1 MSEVRINLCDA
12 DQILH
17 GEVHG
22 SVGDRLVAALSAEP
36 ETLPELEAA
45 LARYEKPDPG
55 FPAFRFLTKTSEIDK
70 RPWDAGVVV
79 IDLAAR
85 IVAVES
91 VYSNPGPEGEVSY
104 HNGEHETDIRVQ
116 YRLHDDWLFVRSI
129 EEYEVLSR
137 NRRQQR
143 AANQPLDARSI
154 LYGRPLLEWIV
165 MAIRDQQPA
174 ISRILK
180 SFGDLGAS
188 DNPKEVDRQ
197 REQLDLDG
205 LQEKI
210 SAQLSTIHAR
220 WLLTPREDLRG
231 KSPREILLAK
241 QDLIDYDLHTRAM
254 QWSLMNEGPPCL
266 KMDSFAY
273 RFGGFGTHEW
283 VIYYDL
289 LRKLIWHALNTLTAN
304 GGALLP
310 LSDVEKTV
318 SRLEEVRDRWL
329 NEPQSEY
336 DNRTPTNIIE
346 NERRRLPIAI
356 RPKDMIVDEDCPMCQ
371 MMADEI
377 AFPGPGFWHLDGA
390 HMDDEFAFSWFRTR
404 EEWEEEQRRREAFDR
419 DFRSHQEDSE
429 SKVTPVEPESDLARE
444 AIQ

>member
-1 MSEVRINLCDA
+1 MSEVRINLSDA
-12 DQILH
+12 NQILH

-45 LARYEKPDPG
+45 LARYEKPDPE
-55 FPAFRFLTKTSEIDK
+55 FPAFQFLTKTSEIDK
-70 RPWDAGVVV
+70 RPWDAGVLV

-91 VYSNPGPEGEVSY
+91 VYSNPGPEGEVTY
-104 HNGEHETDIRVQ
+104 HNGEHETDVRVP
-116 YRLHDDWLFVRSI
+116 YRLSDDWLFVRSI
-129 EEYEVLSR
+129 EEYDVLFR

-143 AANQPLDARSI
+143 AANPPIDTRSI
-154 LYGRPLLEWIV
+154 LYGRPLVEWII
-165 MAIRDQQPA
+165 MAVRDQQPS
-174 ISRILK
+174 ISHILK
-180 SFGDLGAS
+180 SFGDLGESKAT
-188 DNPKEVDRQ
+188 EGEEQ
-197 REQLDLDG
+197 RDQLDLDG
-205 LQEKI
+205 LQQQI

-220 WLLTPREDLRG
+220 WLLTSREDLRG
-231 KSPREILLAK
+231 KSPREVLLVK

-266 KMDSFAY
+266 SMDSFAY

-289 LRKLIWHALNTLTAN
+289 LRKLIWHALNTVTAN

-310 LSDVEKTV
+310 LTDVEKAV
-318 SRLEEVRDRWL
+318 RRLEDVRDRWL

-336 DNRTPTNIIE
+336 DDRTPTNIIE

-356 RPKDMIVDEDCPMCQ
+356 QPKDMIVDEDCPMCQ

-390 HMDDEFAFSWFRTR
+390 HMDDQFSFSWFRTR
-404 EEWEEEQRRREAFDR
+404 EEWEEEQRRREAFDKEYRSKR
-419 DFRSHQEDSE
+419 DKTQPSVS
-429 SKVTPVEPESDLARE
+429 PVESETDLAHE
-444 AIQ
+444 VVQ

>member
-12 DQILH
+12 NQILH

-36 ETLPELEAA
+36 ETLSELEAA
-45 LARYEKPDPG
+45 LARYEKPDPE
-55 FPAFRFLTKTSEIDK
+55 FPAFQFLSKTSEIDY

-79 IDLAAR
+79 IDLAGR

-91 VYSNPGPEGEVSY
+91 VYSNPGPEGEVTY
-104 HNGEHETDIRVQ
+104 HNGEHETEVRVQ
-116 YRLHDDWLFVRSI
+116 YRLPDDWLFLRSI
-129 EEYEVLSR
+129 EEYEVLFR

-143 AANQPLDARSI
+143 AAIPPLDTRSI
-154 LYGRPLLEWIV
+154 MYGPPLVEWII
-165 MAIRDQQPA
+165 MAVRDQQPA
-174 ISRILK
+174 ISQILK
-180 SFGDLGAS
+180 SFADLGESNKATES
-188 DNPKEVDRQ
+188 EEQHD
-197 REQLDLDG
+197 QLDLDG
-205 LQEKI
+205 LQQQI

-231 KSPREILLAK
+231 KSPREVLLAK

-266 KMDSFAY
+266 SMDSFAY

-289 LRKLIWHALNTLTAN
+289 LRKLIWHALNTVTAN

-310 LSDVEKTV
+310 LADVEKAIR
-318 SRLEEVRDRWL
+318 RLEEVRDRWL

-336 DNRTPTNIIE
+336 DDRTPTNIIE

-356 RPKDMIVDEDCPMCQ
+356 QPKDMIVDEDCPMCQ

-404 EEWEEEQRRREAFDR
+404 EEWEEEQRRREAFDKEYR
-419 DFRSHQEDSE
+419 AKQDKTQPNVSGVESE
-429 SKVTPVEPESDLARE
+429 ADLAHE
-444 AIQ
+444 AVQ

>member
-1 MSEVRINLCDA
+1 MSEVRINLSDA
-12 DQILH
+12 NQILH

-36 ETLPELEAA
+36 ETLAELEAA
-45 LARYEKPDPG
+45 LARYEKPDPE
-55 FPAFRFLTKTSEIDK
+55 FPAFRFLTKTSDIDK

-91 VYSNPGPEGEVSY
+91 VYSNPGLEGEVSY
-104 HNGEHETDIRVQ
+104 HNGDHETDIRVQ
-116 YRLHDDWLFVRSI
+116 YRLPDDWLFVRSI
-129 EEYEVLSR
+129 EEYEVLFR
-137 NRRQQR
+137 NRSQQR
-143 AANQPLDARSI
+143 AAHPPLDTRSI
-154 LYGRPLLEWIV
+154 LYGRPLIEWII
-165 MAIRDQQPA
+165 MAVRDQQPA

-180 SFGDLGAS
+180 SFADLGES
-188 DNPKEVDRQ
+188 NKRTEGEEQPD
-197 REQLDLDG
+197 QLDLDG
-205 LQEKI
+205 LQQQI
-210 SAQLSTIHAR
+210 STQLSTIHAR
-220 WLLTPREDLRG
+220 WLLTPREDLFG
-231 KSPREILLAK
+231 KTPREVLLAK

-266 KMDSFAY
+266 STDSFAY

-289 LRKLIWHALNTLTAN
+289 LRKLIWHALNSVTAN

-310 LSDVEKTV
+310 LTDVEKAAQ
-318 SRLEEVRDRWL
+318 RLEDVRDRWL

-336 DNRTPTNIIE
+336 DDRTPANIIE

-356 RPKDMIVDEDCPMCQ
+356 QPKDMIVDEDCPMCQ

-377 AFPGPGFWHLDGA
+377 AFPGPGFWHLDGT

-404 EEWEEEQRRREAFDR
+404 EEWEEEQRRREAFDKEY
-419 DFRSHQEDSE
+419 RSKLDQTQPN
-429 SKVTPVEPESDLARE
+429 VNPVEAEADLAHE